1 MPYGIPD
8 EKPNQTAW
16 MERCVSGI
24 KGTNKRT
31 GKPYTEGD
39 KIAICKAQLKK
50 QGWKTSEGE
59 IEVDLDSY
67 YEEEST
73 KEEKMERK
81 GKHVRI
87 KRGRITDGHKT
98 IC

>member
-59 IEVDLDSY
+59 IVIDPDLE
-67 YEEEST
+67 YEEEDSA
-73 KEEKMERK
+73 KK
-81 GKHVRI
+81 GKHVKR